1 MRRASSPGASSPA
14 GQSVEQASSSA
25 LARCGW
31 AKDEDMIHYH
41 DTEWGVPLHDEFKLF
56 EALVLDG
63 AQAGLSWQ
71 TILRKREAYRAAFD
85 QFDPEK
91 VAGYGAAQIKRLLA
105 NEGIVRNR
113 MKIESAIRNARA
125 FLIVQKEFG
134 TFDKY
139 IWGFV
144 DGEPIINRRRSISEV
159 PATSPISDA
168 LSKDLKQRGFTFVG
182 TTICY
187 AMMQAIGMVNDHL
200 TSCFRYDALAGK
212 SRRK

>member
-1 MRRASSPGASSPA
+1 
-14 GQSVEQASSSA
+14 
-25 LARCGW
+25 
-31 AKDEDMIHYH
+31 
-41 DTEWGVPLHDEFKLF
+41 
-56 EALVLDG
+56 VLDG

-144 DGEPIINRRRSISEV
+144 GGEPIINRRRSISEV

-182 TTICY
+182 TTICF

>member
-1 MRRASSPGASSPA
+1 
-14 GQSVEQASSSA
+14 
-25 LARCGW
+25 
-31 AKDEDMIHYH
+31 
-41 DTEWGVPLHDEFKLF
+41 
-56 EALVLDG
+56 VLDG

-125 FLIVQKEFG
+125 FLLVQNEFG